1 MLKTKQ
7 NGTTGQGPEMPPLQE
22 LTEQQVRQFIEKD
35 MKAAKDML
43 AFILSSPEI
52 LDMVATYATGLHN
65 NRVNAQKLKES

>member
-1 MLKTKQ
+1 MEKTIK
-7 NGTTGQGPEMPPLQE
+7 NGTTGQGPEVPKLQE

-65 NRVNAQKLKES
+65 NRVNAENIKDK